1 MTAALDSV
9 VGHHVNPFR
18 SGVARFN
25 ELLAEALG
33 VRLVALA
40 AEDLD
45 GVAMPLLS
53 FKVGELEED
62 AERRVSDLLDRLGD
76 GGWQLFLHDLAD
88 HPLQRR
94 LVAGANKVWCGND
107 EITVSLGADRP
118 DAVTLW
124 APGLVLDDRRFEPA
138 AISVFSFGM
147 AHKMR
152 IDKFERLKTLLE
164 ASGRSYAVYISNANH
179 ETSTIED
186 AQLVYEEMH
195 RVFPRGLYFMGNMSD
210 VAVFNH
216 LQDTTFLAAFFRD
229 GARANNTSIQSAME
243 HGAVVITNLDEHS
256 PANLV
261 HLENVIDINVC
272 EELPLDQLTLRRM
285 SVAAMETAADRTW
298 DKLAATMRGA

>member
-25 ELLAEALG
+25 ELLSGALQ
-33 VRLVALA
+33 VRLVALGSPA
-40 AEDLD
+40 LET
-45 GVAMPLLS
+45 VEMPLLS
-53 FKVGELEED
+53 FKVGELDAD
-62 AERRVSDLLDRLGD
+62 AEAQAAALLDRLGD

-94 LVAGANKVWCGND
+94 LVAGASRVWCGND
-107 EITVSLGADRP
+107 EIVARLRDDRP
-118 DAVTLW
+118 DAVGLW

-147 AHKMR
+147 AHKLR
-152 IDKFERLKTLLE
+152 IDKYQQLKGLLDS
-164 ASGRSYAVYISNANH
+164 SGRSYAIYISNANH

-216 LQDTTFLAAFFRD
+216 LQDTTFLAAFFRH

-256 PANLV
+256 PPNLV
-261 HLENVIDINVC
+261 HLENVIDINQC
-272 EELPLDQLTLRRM
+272 DALPLDQLTLRRI

-298 DKLAATMRGA
+298 DKLAAAMRDA

>member
-25 ELLAEALG
+25 ELLAEAL
-33 VRLVALA
+33 RIPLVPLSAT
-40 AEDLD
+40 ELD
-45 GVAMPLLS
+45 TVEMPLLS

-62 AERRVSDLLDRLGD
+62 AKRRVSDLLDRLGE

-88 HPLQRR
+88 DPLQRR
-94 LVAGANKVWCGND
+94 LVADAGRVWCGNE
-107 EITVSLGADRP
+107 EITACLGAVRP

-152 IDKFERLKTLLE
+152 IDKFERLKALLE
-164 ASGRSYAVYISNANH
+164 AGGRSYAIYISNANH

-216 LQDTTFLAAFFRD
+216 LQDTTFFAAFFRD

-243 HGAVVITNLDEHS
+243 HGAVVITNLDAHS
-256 PANLV
+256 PANLI
-261 HLENVIDINVC
+261 HLENVIDINAC
-272 EELPLDQLTLRRM
+272 DELPLDQLTLRRI
-285 SVAAMETAADRTW
+285 SVAAMETAADRSW
-298 DKLAATMRGA
+298 DKLAAAMRGA